1 MIAFLKGRLAFKSP
15 TTLLIDVNG
24 VGYEVHISLHTY
36 SALGNSEQVQLHTY
50 LQVREDAHVLYGFAD
65 VKEKELFLQL
75 ISVQGIG
82 PNTARTILSYVSP
95 DELKRAIIAGDV
107 ASVQRI
113 KGIGPKTAQ
122 RMIIELKD
130 KLLKSHPENLDLGEM
145 AYNNVREE
153 ALLALVTLGFPKA
166 QMEKNIN
173 QLLAKADAPQSVEA
187 LIKQILRSV

>member
-36 SALGNSEQVQLHTY
+36 SALGSSEQVQLHTY
-50 LQVREDAHVLYGFAD
+50 LQVREDAHVLYGFAE

-95 DELKRAIIAGDV
+95 DELKRAIIAGDL

-187 LIKQILRSV
+187 LIKQILRTV

>member
-1 MIAFLKGRLAFKSP
+1 MIAFLKGRLAHKSA

-36 SALGNSEQVQLHTY
+36 SQLCDREQVQLHTY
-50 LQVREDAHVLYGFAD
+50 LQVREDAHVLYGFAEPA
-65 VKEKELFLQL
+65 EKELFLQL

-82 PNTARTILSYVSP
+82 PNTARTILSYATP
-95 DELKRAIIAGDV
+95 DELRKAIVSGNV
-107 ASVQRI
+107 AAVQRI

-130 KLLKSHPENLDLGEM
+130 KLLKGNPDSLDLGEQ

-166 QMEKNIN
+166 QMEKVLH
-173 QLLAKADAPQSVEA
+173 QLLQKPDAPQTVEA
-187 LIKQILRSV
+187 LIKQVLKSV

>member
-130 KLLKSHPENLDLGEM
+130 KLLKSHPESLDLGEL

>member
-1 MIAFLKGRLAFKSP
+1 MIAFLKGRLAHKSP

-36 SALGNSEQVQLHTY
+36 SALGSSEQIQLHTY
-50 LQVREDAHVLYGFAD
+50 LQIREDAHLLFGFAD
-65 VKEKELFLQL
+65 VKEKELFMQL

-82 PNTARTILSYVSP
+82 ANTARTILSYVSP

-130 KLLKSHPENLDLGEM
+130 KLLKSHPETLDLGEM

-166 QMEKNIN
+166 QMEKTIN
-173 QLLAKADAPQSVEA
+173 QLLARADAPQTVEA

>member
-36 SALGNSEQVQLHTY
+36 SALGNSELVQLHTY
-50 LQVREDAHVLYGFAD
+50 LQVREDAHVLYGFVD

-173 QLLAKADAPQSVEA
+173 QLLAKADAPQTVEA
-187 LIKQILRSV
+187 LIKQILRTV

>member
-1 MIAFLKGRLAFKSP
+1 MIAFLKGRLAHKSP

-24 VGYEVHISLHTY
+24 VGYEVHISLHTF
-36 SALGNSEQVQLHTY
+36 SALGSSEQVQLHTY
-50 LQVREDAHVLYGFAD
+50 LQVREDAHVLYGFAE
-65 VKEKELFLQL
+65 VKEKELFMQL

-166 QMEKNIN
+166 QMEKSIN

-187 LIKQILRSV
+187 LIKQILRTV

>member
-50 LQVREDAHVLYGFAD
+50 LQVREDAHVLYGFAE

>member
-1 MIAFLKGRLAFKSP
+1 MIAFLKGRLAHKSP

-24 VGYEVHISLHTY
+24 VGYEVHISLHTF
-36 SALGNSEQVQLHTY
+36 SALGSSEQVQLHTY
-50 LQVREDAHVLYGFAD
+50 LQVREDAHVLYGFAE
-65 VKEKELFLQL
+65 VKEKELFMQL

-130 KLLKSHPENLDLGEM
+130 KLLKSHPESLDLGEM

-166 QMEKNIN
+166 QMEKSIN

-187 LIKQILRSV
+187 LIKQILRTV

>member
-50 LQVREDAHVLYGFAD
+50 LQVREDAHVLYGFVD

-173 QLLAKADAPQSVEA
+173 QLLAKADAPQTVEA
-187 LIKQILRSV
+187 LIKQILRTV

>member
-1 MIAFLKGRLAFKSP
+1 MIAFLKGRLAHKSP

-36 SALGNSEQVQLHTY
+36 SALGSSEQIQLHTY
-50 LQVREDAHVLYGFAD
+50 LQIREDAHLLFGFAD
-65 VKEKELFLQL
+65 VKEKELFMQL

-82 PNTARTILSYVSP
+82 ANTARTILSYVSP

-130 KLLKSHPENLDLGEM
+130 KLLKSHPETLDLGEM

-166 QMEKNIN
+166 QMEKTIN
-173 QLLAKADAPQSVEA
+173 QLLAKADAPQTVEA

>member
-36 SALGNSEQVQLHTY
+36 SALGNTEQVQLHTY
-50 LQVREDAHVLYGFAD
+50 LQVREDAHVLYGFFE
-65 VKEKELFLQL
+65 VKEKDLFMQL

>member
-50 LQVREDAHVLYGFAD
+50 LQVREDAHVLYGFFD

-95 DELKRAIIAGDV
+95 DELKRAIIAADV

-173 QLLAKADAPQSVEA
+173 QLLAKADAPQNVEA
-187 LIKQILRSV
+187 LIKQILRTV

>member
-36 SALGNSEQVQLHTY
+36 SALGSNEQVQLHTY
-50 LQVREDAHVLYGFAD
+50 LQVREDAHVLYGFAE

-82 PNTARTILSYVSP
+82 PNTARTLLSYVSP

-187 LIKQILRSV
+187 LIKQILRTV

>member
-36 SALGNSEQVQLHTY
+36 SALGSSEQVQLHTY

-187 LIKQILRSV
+187 LIKQILRTV

>member
-1 MIAFLKGRLAFKSP
+1 MIAFLKGRLAHKSA

-36 SALGNSEQVQLHTY
+36 SQLGDREQVQLHTY
-50 LQVREDAHVLYGFAD
+50 LQVREDAHVLYGFAEPA
-65 VKEKELFLQL
+65 EKELFMQL

-82 PNTARTILSYVSP
+82 PNTARTILSYATP
-95 DELKRAIIAGDV
+95 DELRKAIVSGNV
-107 ASVQRI
+107 AAVQRI

-130 KLLKSHPENLDLGEM
+130 KLLKGNPESLDLGEQ

-166 QMEKNIN
+166 QMEKVLH
-173 QLLAKADAPQSVEA
+173 QLLQKPDAPQTVEA
-187 LIKQILRSV
+187 LIKQVLKSV